1 MLLDRLL
8 DGEVDETQVEAV
20 LARIRA
26 DEQASARLDSAC
38 RMLSALRQADRCL
51 DAPDLTG
58 RILGRVAARKGLFS
72 RGGVRRLAEYRSA
85 AAAILLAVIAGL
97 YGMQRA
103 APDALRLSDQPQP
116 VGRIVR
122 AMPTGTAD
130 LWSGVRGVMA
140 SLRDAVPAAGPTP
153 ACLRR
158 IIESNNERALPWVP
172 TVNPPIAAVLW
183 TDLDRTSGTCGGVCR
198 SGRGVGGCGESA
210 ERWAAESA
218 SPAAT
223 LLERPGRRRADSDVL
238 LISFNR

>member
-8 DGEVDETQVEAV
+8 DGDVDQAQVEAV

-38 RMLSALRQADRCL
+38 RMLSALKQADRCL

-58 RILGRVAARKGLFS
+58 PILGRVAARKGLFS
-72 RGGVRRLAEYRSA
+72 RGGLRRLAEYRSA
-85 AAAILLAVIAGL
+85 AAAILLAVVAGL

-153 ACLRR
+153 TCLRR

-183 TDLDRTSGTCGGVCR
+183 IDVDRARSCGTGCGATR
-198 SGRGVGGCGESA
+198 RVGGCGESA
-210 ERWAAESA
+210 DRWAAEPA

-223 LLERPGRRRADSDVL
+223 LLDRPGRRRADSDVL
-238 LISFNR
+238 LVSFNR